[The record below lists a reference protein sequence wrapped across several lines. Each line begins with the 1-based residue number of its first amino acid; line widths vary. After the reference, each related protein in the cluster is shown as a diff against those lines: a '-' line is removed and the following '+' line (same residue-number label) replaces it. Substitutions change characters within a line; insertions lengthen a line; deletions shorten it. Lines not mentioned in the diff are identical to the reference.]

1 MNLKTYHGRSMTD
14 ALAKVKKDLGR
25 DAVILHTRTF
35 KRGGVLGVGAK
46 SSVEITATIDE
57 KVLAFRNAAT
67 NQNRARKQAADRPN
81 AADQPGEST
90 TPRSA
95 ATKRGARSAT
105 FDTTNTNPIG
115 RVPDAPCHP
124 TTQPTPDPALRRE
137 VVEIHEMVRGLLRRA
152 EVAEHPN
159 LPPDLIE
166 YYTSLIANDV
176 AGELAADLLNR
187 VTENLQKQPETPPLW
202 HRRPAGDVTDPDR
215 TRVLS
220 PDHVAPLLQDALVDM
235 LPPAAPLTLTA
246 VDRPT
251 VVAMVGPTGV
261 GKTTTIAKLA
271 ANMKL
276 REKKKVGLLTIDSY
290 RIAAVEQI
298 RTYANILKVPLISV
312 MTPSEIKPALQ
323 RMADLDLILIDTAG
337 RSQKDELRIAELS
350 QFLQEAAPDQIH
362 LVLSTTS
369 RENTNRQAIEKFAEL
384 GARQIIFTKIDEAVG
399 FGVILNVL
407 KTVDMKLSYLTT
419 GQSVPDDIEIGS
431 ATRVARLILDS
442 IAPCS
447 ATHTNPS
454 DTNIARTRLPLRDS
468 RVTAPPSA
476 PHEKA
481 PRQ

>member
-67 NQNRARKQAADRPN
+67 
-81 AADQPGEST
+81 ESSN
-90 TPRSA
+90 PRLA
-95 ATKRGARSAT
+95 GTQRGALSAT
-105 FDTTNTNPIG
+105 PNTSPKRQRG
-115 RVPDAPCHP
+115 PSAPHP
-124 TTQPTPDPALRRE
+124 TITNEQPPTQPAPDPALRRE

-166 YYTSLIANDV
+166 YYTSLVASDV
-176 AGELAADLLNR
+176 AGELAADLLKC
-187 VTENLQKQPETPPLW
+187 VAEKLQQLPETSC
-202 HRRPAGDVTDPDR
+202 DISPDR
-215 TRVLS
+215 
-220 PDHVAPLLQDALVDM
+220 VAPLLQDALIEM

-246 VDRPT
+246 VGRPT

-290 RIAAVEQI
+290 RIGAVEQI

-312 MTPSEIKPALQ
+312 MTPGEIKPALA

-350 QFLQEAAPDQIH
+350 QFLQEAAPDQVH

-369 RENTNRQAIEKFAEL
+369 CEKTNRQAIDKFAEL

-407 KTVDMKLSYLTT
+407 KTVNMKLSYLTT

-442 IAPCS
+442 ITPCPTTDNHPRQTKTTDNDPRSS
-447 ATHTNPS
+447 AT
-454 DTNIARTRLPLRDS
+454 
-468 RVTAPPSA
+468 PSA
-476 PHEKA
+476 PGSA
-481 PRQ
+481 GGSPRETAARQ